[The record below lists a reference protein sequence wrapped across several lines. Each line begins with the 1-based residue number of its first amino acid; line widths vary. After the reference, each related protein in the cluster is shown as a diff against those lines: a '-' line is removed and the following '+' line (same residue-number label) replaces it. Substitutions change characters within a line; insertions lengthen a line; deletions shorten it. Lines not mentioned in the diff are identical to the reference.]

1 MGLNT
6 DDFEYLGS
14 EKKEEII
21 KEKPIIKEGQ
31 KKIEEEKQKEEV
43 ANTEKEKQE
52 SSIFVV
58 KVNAGKETKSF
69 ELISERVRSKNLGVY
84 SLVRPHGLKG
94 YIIIEARNKE
104 NAEEACFNL
113 PYVKGILPKSLSFE
127 EIKNMVEPKT
137 SEISI
142 EKNDIVEIISETFK
156 NEQAKVLRVDKIK
169 GEIVVSLLNAV
180 IPLPVTIKIDNVRVI
195 RREEEKS

>member
-21 KEKPIIKEGQ
+21 KEKPIIKKGQ